1 MNVMN
6 MKLFYR
12 PTKSS
17 LYTQGFGEAKTK
29 PNMLEFYKSIG
40 LKAHNGLDIATWY
53 REPCYMNY
61 IGRAKLVKITDDPKL
76 GIGLT
81 FLIDDHNGTF
91 QIRFWHFA
99 SYPKTMR
106 VGQYIDSGTLIGNC
120 DSTGQSTGNHLHWD
134 LKKAIVRGNDGYE
147 VLDKQNGYFGAC
159 DPDPYWKDEY
169 IVDVIKNLEG
179 QLSIIK
185 RLIDLWKLVFKIK

>member
-1 MNVMN
+1 MTT
-6 MKLFYR
+6 LFYR
-12 PTKSS
+12 PTKSG
-17 LYTQGFGEAKTK
+17 LYTQGFGVDKTK

-53 REPCYMNY
+53 KEPCYMNY
-61 IGRAKLVKITDDPKL
+61 IGKAKLVKITDDPKL

-106 VGQYIDSGTLIGNC
+106 VGQYVDSGTLIGHC
-120 DSTGQSTGNHLHWD
+120 DSTGLSTGDHLHFD
-134 LKKAIVRGNDGYE
+134 LKKVVVRGSDGYE
-147 VLDKQNGYFGAC
+147 TLNKSNGYYGAIS
-159 DPDPYWKDEY
+159 PDEHWKD
-169 IVDVIKNLEG
+169 VFIKDYVNQLKG
-179 QLSIIK
+179 QVNIIK
-185 RLIDLWKLVFKIK
+185 KLLDLWKLVFKIK